1 MIIRVTKEKDAYNEW
16 TKEIIYLHK
25 QLLKDNKYGNIY
37 IYIYEVLLYL
47 RSNDKYG
54 NIYIYIYEV
63 LLYLR

>member
-37 IYIYEVLLYL
+37 MKYCFTWDNQHE
-47 RSNDKYG
+47 NMDKRLVQG
-54 NIYIYIYEV
+54 SH
-63 LLYLR
+63 